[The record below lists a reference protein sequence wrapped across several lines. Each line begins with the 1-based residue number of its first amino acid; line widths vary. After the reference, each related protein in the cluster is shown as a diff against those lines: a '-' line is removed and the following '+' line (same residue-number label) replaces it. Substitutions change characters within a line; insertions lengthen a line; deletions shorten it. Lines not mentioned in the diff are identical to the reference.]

1 MGKIDHLHWFGVIG
15 LLSTGL
21 AAIVNLLTF
30 TISATW
36 LEISSMVHLRLVLN
50 TALIASVLLCL
61 GWDSAC
67 VRLRSNQKEQLD
79 LVAFLG
85 LTLFGSLAL
94 ILGWL
99 ITHPFQAYL
108 QGMGL
113 GAVFAYPIIH
123 FNLRRS
129 KGGYLGYFLGLNVAD
144 KVFRA
149 FSILSAIY
157 WMPSHMIELIFA
169 GSLVWNS
176 VLKASS
182 TSSSLAFR
190 YIPKFFARPN
200 RLGNVSFL
208 FSSLFMFY
216 LSRSLYFIIPSDRQ
230 VEKVTVDLAMIIGSF
245 LFVPVQSTLKISEAE
260 QYRSGE
266 PIFKK
271 VPIKTLRK
279 LMLAEVLIVFSAC
292 LMMVAYAIYVMTDQF
307 ILWIGL
313 VVLSGFVV
321 TSSMPNMV
329 QIAIHSRD
337 NLWRA
342 ELLIYLF
349 ISVTAYL
356 ISPLFVNGLFV
367 AYGVMALGYLLFC
380 FRLAN
385 RFGLNLFFKQ
395 RMVRT
400 TVLILILL
408 IFSLAI
414 FELS

>member
-1 MGKIDHLHWFGVIG
+1 MGKIDRLHWFGVIG

-67 VRLRSNQKEQLD
+67 VRLRSKQKEQLD

-85 LTLFGSLAL
+85 LALFGSLTLAL
-94 ILGWL
+94 GLL

-129 KGGYLGYFLGLNVAD
+129 KGGYLGYFLGLNIAD

-149 FSILSAIY
+149 VSILSAIY
-157 WMPSHMIELIFA
+157 WMPSHMVELIFL

-182 TSSSLAFR
+182 TSSPLIFKNM
-190 YIPKFFARPN
+190 PNFFAHPN
-200 RLGNVSFL
+200 RFGNIFFL
-208 FSSLFMFY
+208 LSSLFMFY
-216 LSRSLYFIIPSDRQ
+216 LSRSLYFAIPSDRQ
-230 VEKVTVDLAMIIGSF
+230 VEKLTVDLAMITGSF
-245 LFVPVQSTLKISEAE
+245 LFVPVQSALKISEAE

-271 VPIKTLRK
+271 VPIKTLRQ
-279 LMLAEVLIVFSAC
+279 LMLAEVLIVFLAC
-292 LMMVAYAIYVMTDQF
+292 LTMVVYAIYVMPDQF
-307 ILWIGL
+307 IVWIGFA
-313 VVLSGFVV
+313 VLSGFVV
-321 TSSMPNMV
+321 TTSMPNMV
-329 QIAIHSRD
+329 QVAIHSRD
-337 NLWRA
+337 NLWRS

-349 ISVTAYL
+349 ISLTVYL
-356 ISPLFVNGLFV
+356 ISPLFNYGLFV
-367 AYGVMALGYLLFC
+367 AYGVMALGYLLLC

-385 RFGLNLFFKQ
+385 RFGLTLFFKQ
-395 RMVRT
+395 RIVRT
-400 TVLILILL
+400 AVLILILL
-408 IFSLAI
+408 FFSLAI
-414 FELS
+414 FHLL